1 MEVEGA
7 LVSQWVLREGIAAGK
22 GLGEGGVVM
31 RMVLR
36 MSARGEGGLDLA
48 DIWCAQNG
56 RGEGARRVFKIPRFY
71 FGQNAGT
78 ASWCLRLHECL
89 LRRLLLKTR
98 SAWRWG
104 AS

>member
-7 LVSQWVLREGIAAGK
+7 LVSQWGLREGIAACK
-22 GLGEGGVVM
+22 GVGEGGGVM
-31 RMVLR
+31 RMVAQ
-36 MSARGEGGLDLA
+36 MSARGEGGLDVA

-56 RGEGARRVFKIPRFY
+56 SGEGAPRVFKIPRFH